1 MLKQNRINLIGL
13 FAMVAVFGTSSLALA
28 ATTCPSPNPAATN
41 WACVDMYLTPSPK
54 LVGLDLVAF
63 KVNNTQGAVYASDS
77 SINEASVLARQLE
90 PFSLVPPALTNS
102 VFLWYGTINGPH
114 FTPTANPSFRI
125 SYYFTSGLYPVFTN
139 DLSLF
144 AVDVYNDPMNTI
156 PTSANDV
163 TLKTQYVLNNGATII
178 DNGFPLDL
186 AITGSGTGTVTSSP
200 AGISC
205 SGGTCRY
212 PFSISNPVTLTATPT
227 NGSCFSAF
235 TYTGVTTSSTVS
247 VGSTNSNPYNISSY
261 DPTST
266 SSVTAQFLPSN
277 AAITSP
283 SPTEYCTLQEA
294 VNAAS
299 TGSSVMVRSGV
310 LSNTLVMNRSN
321 TTLTLKGGYTDFA
334 STSSGFT
341 SLSGPL
347 TIQQGTLVVDS
358 IAVL

>member
-1 MLKQNRINLIGL
+1 MIVL
-13 FAMVAVFGTSSLALA
+13 VAIIIVFGSSSLSQAVVA
-28 ATTCPSPNPAATN
+28 CPSPGPSVTN

-54 LVGLDLVAF
+54 LVGLDIVAF
-63 KVNNTQGAVYASDS
+63 KITNSQGAVYASDS
-77 SINEASVLARQLE
+77 SINEASVLARLDA
-90 PFSLVPPALTNS
+90 FSQFPPALTNS
-102 VFLWYGTINGPH
+102 VFLWYGKINGPH
-114 FTPTANPSFRI
+114 FTPAASPSFRV
-125 SYYFTSGLYPVFTN
+125 SYYFTPGEYPVFAN
-139 DLSLF
+139 DISVF
-144 AVDVYNDPMNTI
+144 AADSYITSDTI
-156 PTSANDV
+156 PVNANDV

-212 PFSISNPVTLTATPT
+212 PFSISTPVTLTATPT

-235 TYTGVTTSSTVS
+235 TYTGVATSST

-266 SSVTAQFLPSN
+266 STVTAQFSPSN

-283 SPTEYCTLQEA
+283 SPAEYCTLQEA
-294 VNAAS
+294 VIAAS
-299 TGSSVMVRSGV
+299 TGSNVLVRSGV